1 VILNWVTEVH
11 VIYLKVNWSKIVSYL
26 GSKTFPL
33 DFLAIKN
40 SCRGQQVV
48 RQTTYGPFI

>member
-11 VIYLKVNWSKIVSYL
+11 VIYLKVNLSKIVSYL

-40 SCRGQQVV
+40 
-48 RQTTYGPFI
+48 